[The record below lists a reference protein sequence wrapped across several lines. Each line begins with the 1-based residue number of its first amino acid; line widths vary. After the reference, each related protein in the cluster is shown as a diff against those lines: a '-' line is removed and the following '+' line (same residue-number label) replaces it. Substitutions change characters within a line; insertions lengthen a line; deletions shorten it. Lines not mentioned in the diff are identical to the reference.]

1 MSQDV
6 PAWMIEFARCAPW
19 IEAALKYDGETH
31 TIEDVMLSVA
41 AGERQFWPGQRSAVI
56 TEVVRYPRKTALN
69 FWLAGGDLQELKTM
83 LAPIEQW
90 AREQGC
96 ERITLAGRRGWERT
110 FMREAGYTPQ
120 WSVMAKEL

>member
-1 MSQDV
+1 M
-6 PAWMIEFARCAPW
+6 
-19 IEAALKYDGETH
+19 
-31 TIEDVMLSVA
+31 
-41 AGERQFWPGQRSAVI
+41 I